1 MDAAILQDSM
11 LDWGF
16 QAWISPLNGTEDK
29 SYVQK
34 RMPGMEKNWELWVTE
49 TSWKNKMLLV

>member
-1 MDAAILQDSM
+1 MAKRMDAAILQDSV

-16 QAWISPLNGTEDK
+16 KAWISPLNGTEDK

-34 RMPGMEKNWELWVTE
+34 RMPGMEKNWELRVTE
-49 TSWKNKMLLV
+49 TS